1 MRAFTMPAVVVIG
14 GQWGDEGKGRIVDLI
29 AQGATVVARYS
40 AGNNAGHT
48 VINDRGEFKL
58 NVVPAGIFYPE
69 KTCLIGNGVAVDPA
83 ILLNEID
90 QLASRG
96 ISVEHLF
103 VSDRCHVI
111 MPWHPLIDLAD
122 EQLRGA
128 AAIGTT
134 GRGVGPCF
142 TDKVAR
148 IGIRVGDLVDADA
161 FRARLDFVL
170 PYKNAVLQQLYHLL
184 PLDFDDVFNQYC
196 EFGRRL
202 APFVRDTA
210 QIVHEALD
218 RDETVLLEGAQG
230 CLLDL
235 DAGTYEYVTASVP
248 SSSAGGAGIG
258 IGIGPTVIE
267 QVVGI
272 YKAYVTRVG
281 NGPMPSELLDETG
294 TILRLE
300 GPRPEIGT
308 TTGRPRRTGWF
319 DAVASRYSAMVNG
332 VTSGVLTRLD
342 VLDNFPSIKICVAYE
357 TEDGRTLTTL
367 PASSVVMGKVKPV
380 YEEVEGWRAPTAQCR
395 TWEDLPR
402 GAQDYIRRIESLI
415 KIPIDIVSVGPE
427 RDQAIIVHD
436 VLKVRPRR

>member
-1 MRAFTMPAVVVIG
+1 MPAVVVIG

-48 VINDRGEFKL
+48 VINDMGEFKL
-58 NVVPAGIFYPE
+58 NVVPAGIFYRE
-69 KTCLIGNGVAVDPA
+69 KTCIIGNGVAVDPA
-83 ILLNEID
+83 ILLNEIET
-90 QLASRG
+90 LSSRG
-96 ISVEHLF
+96 VSVENLF
-103 VSDRCHVI
+103 ISDRCHVV
-111 MPWHPLIDLAD
+111 MPWHPLIDIAD
-122 EQLRGA
+122 EKLRGA

-134 GRGVGPCF
+134 GRGIGPCF

-148 IGIRVGDLVDADA
+148 LGIRIGDLVDPEA
-161 FRARLDFVL
+161 FRPRLEFVL
-170 PYKNAVLQQLYHLL
+170 PYKNKVLEQLYGLK
-184 PLDFDDVFNQYC
+184 PLAFDDVFAAYT
-196 EFGRRL
+196 ELGRRL

-210 QIVHEALD
+210 LIVHDALD
-218 RDETVLLEGAQG
+218 RHETVLLEGAQG

-235 DAGTYEYVTASVP
+235 DAGTYEYVTSSVP

-258 IGIGPTVIE
+258 IGIGPTVIQ

-272 YKAYVTRVG
+272 YKAYMTRVG

-294 TILRLE
+294 RMLQIE

-308 TTGRPRRTGWF
+308 TTGRKRRTGWF

-342 VLDNFPSIKICVAYE
+342 VLDNFPAIQICTAYE
-357 TEDGRTLTTL
+357 TEDGRVLQSM
-367 PASSVVMGKVKPV
+367 PASSVLLGKVRPV
-380 YEEVEGWRAPTAQCR
+380 YEEAPGWLAPTSVCR
-395 TWEDLPR
+395 TWDELPQNAR
-402 GAQDYIRRIESLI
+402 DYIRRIEALLQ
-415 KIPIDIVSVGPE
+415 IPIDIVSVGPE

-436 VLKVRPRR
+436 VLKVKPRI

>member
-1 MRAFTMPAVVVIG
+1 MPAVVVIG

-48 VINDRGEFKL
+48 VINDLGEFKL
-58 NVVPAGIFYPE
+58 NLVPAGIFYPE
-69 KTCLIGNGVAVDPA
+69 KACLIGNGVAVDPA
-83 ILLNEID
+83 ALLNEID
-90 QLASRG
+90 QLSSRG
-96 ISVEHLF
+96 ISVANLF
-103 VSDRCHVI
+103 VSDRCHAI
-111 MPWHPLIDLAD
+111 MPWHVLIDVAD
-122 EQLRGA
+122 EKLRGD

-148 IGIRVGDLVDADA
+148 IGIRIGDLVDPEAL
-161 FRARLDFVL
+161 RARLQFVL
-170 PYKNAVLQQLYHLL
+170 PYKNAVLERLYGLAPL
-184 PLDFDDVFNQYC
+184 PFDDVYAQYA
-196 EFGRRL
+196 EHGRRL

-218 RDETVLLEGAQG
+218 RGETVLLEGAQG

-235 DAGTYEYVTASVP
+235 DAGTYEYVTSSVP

-258 IGIGPTVIE
+258 IGIGPTVIQ

-272 YKAYVTRVG
+272 YKAYMTRVG

-294 TILRLE
+294 TILRKE
-300 GPRPEIGT
+300 GPRPEVGT

-342 VLDNFPSIKICVAYE
+342 VLDNFPSISICVAYE

-367 PASSVVMGKVKPV
+367 PASSVMLSKVRPV
-380 YEEVEGWRAPTAQCR
+380 YEEVEGWMAPTSGCR
-395 TWEDLPR
+395 TWDDLPPKAR
-402 GAQDYIRRIESLI
+402 DYIRRIERLLG
-415 KIPIDIVSVGPE
+415 IPVDIVSVGPE

-436 VLKVRPRR
+436 VLKVRPRA

>member
-1 MRAFTMPAVVVIG
+1 MPAVVVIG

-48 VINDRGEFKL
+48 VINDQGEFKL
-58 NVVPAGIFYPE
+58 NVVPAGIFYAD
-69 KTCLIGNGVAVDPA
+69 KTCIVGNGVAVDPK
-83 ILLNEID
+83 ILLDEIET
-90 QLASRG
+90 LVSRG
-96 ISVEHLF
+96 VSVANLF
-103 VSDRCHVI
+103 ISDRAHVI

-122 EQLRGA
+122 EKLRGP

-142 TDKVAR
+142 ADKVAR
-148 IGIRVGDLVDADA
+148 IGIRVGDLVDREA
-161 FRARLDFVL
+161 FRARLGFVL
-170 PYKNAVLQQLYHLL
+170 PYKNAVLKDLYKLD
-184 PLDFDDVFNQYC
+184 PLDLDEVFREYSKLG
-196 EFGRRL
+196 ERL

-210 QIVHEALD
+210 QIVHRALE

-235 DAGTYEYVTASVP
+235 DAGTYEYVTSSVP

-258 IGIGPTVIE
+258 IGVGPTVIE

-294 TILRLE
+294 DILRLE

-308 TTGRPRRTGWF
+308 TTGRPRRCGWF

-342 VLDNFPSIKICVAYE
+342 VLDNFPSIQICTAYE

-367 PASSVVMGKVKPV
+367 PASSVLMSKVKPV
-380 YEEVEGWRAPTAQCR
+380 YEEMPGWQTPTSGCR
-395 TWEDLPR
+395 TWDDLPEKAR
-402 GAQDYIRRIESLI
+402 EYITRIECLL

-427 RDQAIIVHD
+427 RGQAIVVRN
-436 VLKVRPRR
+436 VLKVKQRA

>member
-1 MRAFTMPAVVVIG
+1 MPAVVVIG
-14 GQWGDEGKGRIVDLI
+14 GQWGDEGKGRVVDLI
-29 AQGATVVARYS
+29 AQGASVVARYS

-69 KTCLIGNGVAVDPA
+69 KTCIIGNGVALDPA
-83 ILLNEID
+83 IVLNEID
-90 QLASRG
+90 QLVTRG

-103 VSDRCHVI
+103 ISDRAHVV

-122 EQLRGA
+122 EELRGA

-134 GRGVGPCF
+134 GRGIGPCF

-148 IGIRVGDLVDADA
+148 LGIRVGDLIDPEA
-161 FRARLDFVL
+161 FRARLEFVL
-170 PYKNAVLQQLYHLL
+170 PYKNKVLTQLYGL
-184 PLDFDDVFNQYC
+184 PALEFDDVFNLYN
-196 EFGRRL
+196 EHGARL
-202 APFVRDTA
+202 LPFVRDTA

-218 RDETVLLEGAQG
+218 RNETVLLEGAQG

-235 DAGTYEYVTASVP
+235 DAGTYEYVTSSVP

-258 IGIGPTVIE
+258 IGIGPTVIQ

-294 TILRLE
+294 MILRLE

-342 VLDNFPSIKICVAYE
+342 VLDNFPSIKICTAYE
-357 TEDGRTLTTL
+357 TDDGRTLTSM
-367 PASSVVMGKVKPV
+367 PASSVLLGKVKPV
-380 YEEVEGWRAPTAQCR
+380 YEEVEGWRAPTSGCR
-395 TWEDLPR
+395 TWDDLPR
-402 GAQDYIRRIESLI
+402 NAQDYIRRIEMLLQ
-415 KIPIDIVSVGPE
+415 IPIDIVSVGPE

-436 VLKVRPRR
+436 VLKVKPRT

>member
-1 MRAFTMPAVVVIG
+1 M
-14 GQWGDEGKGRIVDLI
+14 
-29 AQGATVVARYS
+29 AQGASVVARYS

-48 VINDRGEFKL
+48 VINDMGEFKL
-58 NVVPAGIFYPE
+58 NVVPAGIFYRD
-69 KTCLIGNGVAVDPA
+69 KTCIIGNGVAIDPA
-83 ILLNEID
+83 LLLREIET
-90 QLASRG
+90 LASRG
-96 ISVEHLF
+96 VSVANLF

-111 MPWHPLIDLAD
+111 MPWHPLIDVAD
-122 EQLRGA
+122 EKLRGA

-148 IGIRVGDLVDADA
+148 IGIRIGDLIDLQAL
-161 FRARLDFVL
+161 RARLSFVL
-170 PYKNAVLQQLYHLL
+170 PYKNAVLQNLYGLP
-184 PLDFDDVFNQYC
+184 PLDFDEVLDQYA
-196 EFGRRL
+196 ELGVRL

-210 QIVHEALD
+210 QIVHDALS
-218 RDETVLLEGAQG
+218 RGETVLLEGAQG
-230 CLLDL
+230 GLLDL
-235 DAGTYEYVTASVP
+235 DAGTYEYVTSSVP

-258 IGIGPTVIE
+258 IGIGPTVIH

-272 YKAYVTRVG
+272 YKAYMTRVG

-342 VLDNFPSIKICVAYE
+342 VLDNFPSIKICTAYQ
-357 TEDGRTLTTL
+357 TEDGRTLTSM
-367 PASSVVMGKVKPV
+367 PASSVLLGQVKPV
-380 YEEVEGWRAPTAQCR
+380 YEEVPGWRAPTSRCR
-395 TWEDLPR
+395 SWNDLPQPAR
-402 GAQDYIRRIESLI
+402 DYIRRIEALLQ
-415 KIPIDIVSVGPE
+415 IPIDIVSVGPE

-436 VLKVRPRR
+436 VLKVKPRT

>member
-1 MRAFTMPAVVVIG
+1 MPAVVVIG
-14 GQWGDEGKGRIVDLI
+14 GQWGDEGKGRVVDLI
-29 AQGATVVARYS
+29 AQGASVVARYS

-48 VINDRGEFKL
+48 VINDLGEFKL
-58 NVVPAGIFYPE
+58 NVVPAGIFYPD
-69 KTCLIGNGVAVDPA
+69 KTCIIGNGVALDPA
-83 ILLNEID
+83 VVLNEID
-90 QLASRG
+90 TLAGRG
-96 ISVEHLF
+96 ISVSNLF
-103 VSDRCHVI
+103 ISDRCHVI

-122 EQLRGA
+122 EKLRGP

-148 IGIRVGDLVDADA
+148 IGIRTGDLVDPRA
-161 FRARLDFVL
+161 FKARLEFVL
-170 PYKNAVLQQLYHLL
+170 PYKNKVLEQLYGL
-184 PLDFDDVFNQYC
+184 PSLSFDDVYDSYC
-196 EFGRRL
+196 AYGERL
-202 APFVRDTA
+202 RPFVRDTA

-218 RDETVLLEGAQG
+218 RGETVLLEGAQG

-235 DAGTYEYVTASVP
+235 DAGTYEYVTSSVP

-258 IGIGPTVIE
+258 IGIGPTVIR

-272 YKAYVTRVG
+272 YKAYMTRVG

-294 TILRLE
+294 QILRRE
-300 GPRPEIGT
+300 GPRPEVGT

-332 VTSGVLTRLD
+332 VTSVVLTRLD
-342 VLDNFPSIKICVAYE
+342 VLDNFPSISICTAYE
-357 TEDGRTLTTL
+357 TPDGRTLTTL
-367 PASSVVMGKVKPV
+367 PASSVVLGQCRPV
-380 YEEVEGWRAPTAQCR
+380 YEEIEGWLAPTCDAR
-395 TWEDLPR
+395 TWDDLPEKAR
-402 GAQDYIRRIESLI
+402 AYIRRIEQLI
-415 KIPIDIVSVGPE
+415 GIPIDIVSVGPE

>member
-1 MRAFTMPAVVVIG
+1 MPAVVVIG
-14 GQWGDEGKGRIVDLI
+14 GQWGDEGKGRVVDLI

-48 VINDRGEFKL
+48 VINDLGEFKL
-58 NVVPAGIFYPE
+58 NVVPAGIFYPD
-69 KTCLIGNGVAVDPA
+69 KACLIGNGVALDPA
-83 ILLNEID
+83 IVLNEIS

-96 ISVEHLF
+96 ISVANLF
-103 VSDRCHVI
+103 ISDRCHVI

-122 EQLRGA
+122 EELRGP

-148 IGIRVGDLVDADA
+148 LGIRVGDLIDPAA
-161 FRARLDFVL
+161 FRARLDFVM
-170 PYKNAVLQQLYHLL
+170 PYKNKVLQQLYGL
-184 PLDFDDVFNQYC
+184 PPLVFDDVYAEYC
-196 EFGRRL
+196 GLGRRL

-218 RDETVLLEGAQG
+218 RGETVLLEGAQG

-235 DAGTYEYVTASVP
+235 DAGTYEYVTSSVP

-258 IGIGPTVIE
+258 IGIGPTEIQ

-272 YKAYVTRVG
+272 YKAYMTRVG

-294 TILRLE
+294 MILRLE

-342 VLDNFPSIKICVAYE
+342 VLDNFPSIKICTAYE
-357 TEDGRTLTTL
+357 TPDGRMLTTL
-367 PASSVVMGKVKPV
+367 PASSVILNAVKPV
-380 YEEVEGWRAPTAQCR
+380 YEEAEGWLAPTSGCR
-395 TWEDLPR
+395 TWDDLPENAR
-402 GAQDYIRRIESLI
+402 AYIRRIEKLI
-415 KIPIDIVSVGPE
+415 GIPIDIVSIGPE

-436 VLKVRPRR
+436 VLKVKPRR

>member
-1 MRAFTMPAVVVIG
+1 MPAVVVIG
-14 GQWGDEGKGRIVDLI
+14 GQWGDEGKGRIVDLV
-29 AQGATVVARYS
+29 AQGASVVARYS

-48 VINDRGEFKL
+48 VINDMGEFKL
-58 NVVPAGIFYPE
+58 NVVPAGIFYAD
-69 KTCLIGNGVAVDPA
+69 KTCIVGNGVAVDPA
-83 ILLNEID
+83 VLLNEID
-90 QLASRG
+90 TLASRG
-96 ISVEHLF
+96 VSVANLF

-111 MPWHPLIDLAD
+111 MPWHTAIDVAD
-122 EQLRGA
+122 EKLRGS

-148 IGIRVGDLVDADA
+148 IGIRIGDLVDPEA
-161 FRARLDFVL
+161 FRARLGFVL
-170 PYKNAVLQQLYHLL
+170 PYKNQVLTKLYGL
-184 PLDFDDVFNQYC
+184 PALDFDDVFTSYS
-196 EFGRRL
+196 ELGRRL
-202 APFVRDTA
+202 EPFVRDTA
-210 QIVHEALD
+210 QIVHDALD
-218 RDETVLLEGAQG
+218 RGETVLLEGAQG

-235 DAGTYEYVTASVP
+235 DAGTYEYVTSSVP

-258 IGIGPTVIE
+258 IGIGPTVIQ

-294 TILRLE
+294 NILRLE

-342 VLDNFPSIKICVAYE
+342 VLDNFPSIKICTAYE
-357 TEDGRTLTTL
+357 TEDGRTLTSM
-367 PASSVVMGKVKPV
+367 PASSVLLGKVKPV
-380 YEEVEGWRAPTAQCR
+380 YEEVEGWRAPTSGCR
-395 TWEDLPR
+395 SWNELPQKAR
-402 GAQDYIRRIESLI
+402 DYIRRIESLL

-427 RDQAIIVHD
+427 RGQAIVIHD
-436 VLKVRPRR
+436 VLKVKRP

>member
-1 MRAFTMPAVVVIG
+1 MPAVVVIG
-14 GQWGDEGKGRIVDLI
+14 GQWGDEGKGRVVDLI
-29 AQGATVVARYS
+29 AQGASVVARYS

-69 KTCLIGNGVAVDPA
+69 KTCIIGNGVALDPA
-83 ILLNEID
+83 IVLNEID
-90 QLASRG
+90 QLVTRG

-103 VSDRCHVI
+103 ISDRAHVV
-111 MPWHPLIDLAD
+111 MPWHPLVDIAD
-122 EQLRGA
+122 EEMRGA

-134 GRGVGPCF
+134 GRGIGPCF

-148 IGIRVGDLVDADA
+148 LGIRVGDLIDPEA
-161 FRARLDFVL
+161 FRARLDFIL
-170 PYKNAVLQQLYHLL
+170 PYKNKVLTQLYGL
-184 PLDFDDVFNQYC
+184 PALAFDDVYNLYC
-196 EFGRRL
+196 EHGARL

-218 RDETVLLEGAQG
+218 RNETVLLEGAQG

-235 DAGTYEYVTASVP
+235 DAGTYEYVTSSVP

-258 IGIGPTVIE
+258 IGIGPTVIQ

-294 TILRLE
+294 MILRLE

-342 VLDNFPSIKICVAYE
+342 VLDNFPSIKICTAYE
-357 TEDGRTLTTL
+357 TDDGRTLTSM
-367 PASSVVMGKVKPV
+367 PASSVLLGKVKPV
-380 YEEVEGWRAPTAQCR
+380 YEEVEGWRAPTSGCR

-402 GAQDYIRRIESLI
+402 NAQDYIRRIEMLLQ
-415 KIPIDIVSVGPE
+415 IPIDIVSVGPE

-436 VLKVRPRR
+436 VLKVKPRT

>member
-1 MRAFTMPAVVVIG
+1 MPAVVVIG
-14 GQWGDEGKGRIVDLI
+14 GQWGDEGKGRVVDLI
-29 AQGATVVARYS
+29 AQGASVVARYS

-48 VINDRGEFKL
+48 VINDLGEFKL

-69 KTCLIGNGVAVDPA
+69 KTCIIGNGVALDPGVV
-83 ILLNEID
+83 LNEIG
-90 QLASRG
+90 QLVSRG

-103 VSDRCHVI
+103 ISDRCHVI

-122 EQLRGA
+122 EKMRGA

-148 IGIRVGDLVDADA
+148 MGIRTGDLIDPEA
-161 FRARLDFVL
+161 FRKRLDFLL
-170 PYKNAVLQQLYHLL
+170 PYKNKVLTQLYGVP
-184 PLDFDDVFNQYC
+184 PLDDAEVYESYC
-196 EFGRRL
+196 AFGQRL
-202 APFVRDTA
+202 KPFVRDTA
-210 QIVHEALD
+210 QIVHDVLD
-218 RDETVLLEGAQG
+218 RGETVLLEGAQG

-235 DAGTYEYVTASVP
+235 DAGTYEYVTSSVP

-258 IGIGPTVIE
+258 IGIGPTVIQ

-272 YKAYVTRVG
+272 YKAYMTRVG

-294 TILRLE
+294 QILRIE

-357 TEDGRTLTTL
+357 TPDGRTLTTL
-367 PASSVVMGKVKPV
+367 PASSVLLNDVTPV
-380 YEEVEGWRAPTAQCR
+380 YEEVPGWLAPTSTCR
-395 TWEDLPR
+395 SWDQLPQ
-402 GAQDYIRRIESLI
+402 GARDYIRRIEKLI
-415 KIPIDIVSVGPE
+415 GIPIDIVSVGPE

-436 VLKVRPRR
+436 VLKVKPRT

>member
-1 MRAFTMPAVVVIG
+1 MPAVVVIG

-58 NVVPAGIFYPE
+58 NIVPAGIFYPD
-69 KTCLIGNGVAVDPA
+69 KTCIIGNGVAVDPA
-83 ILLNEID
+83 RLLGEIE

-96 ISVEHLF
+96 VSVANLF
-103 VSDRCHVI
+103 LSDRCHVV
-111 MPWHPLIDLAD
+111 MPWHPLIDVAD
-122 EQLRGA
+122 EALRGD

-134 GRGVGPCF
+134 GRGIGPCF

-148 IGIRVGDLVDADA
+148 IGIRVGDLIDPDA
-161 FRARLDFVL
+161 FRARLEFVL
-170 PYKNAVLQQLYHLL
+170 PYKNSVLQQLYGL
-184 PLDFDDVFNQYC
+184 PALDFDDVYG
-196 EFGRRL
+196 EYRAYGERL

-218 RDETVLLEGAQG
+218 RKETVLLEGAQG

-235 DAGTYEYVTASVP
+235 DAGTYEYVTSSVP

-258 IGIGPTVIE
+258 VGIGPTVIA

-272 YKAYVTRVG
+272 YKAYMTRVG

-294 TILRLE
+294 DILRIE

-342 VLDNFPSIKICVAYE
+342 VLDNFPSIKVCVAYE
-357 TEDGRTLTTL
+357 TEDGRTLKTL
-367 PASSVVMGKVKPV
+367 PASSVLLGKVRPV
-380 YEEVEGWRAPTAQCR
+380 YDEVSGWRTATSRCR
-395 TWEDLPR
+395 TWDELPVE
-402 GAQDYIRRIESLI
+402 AQEYIRLIERLLHV
-415 KIPIDIVSVGPE
+415 PIDIVSVGPE
-427 RDQAIIVHD
+427 RGQAIIVHD
-436 VLKVRPRR
+436 VLKVKR

>member
-1 MRAFTMPAVVVIG
+1 MPAVVVIG

-29 AQGATVVARYS
+29 AQGASVVARYS

-48 VINDRGEFKL
+48 VINDMGEFKL
-58 NVVPAGIFYPE
+58 NVVPAGIFYAD
-69 KTCLIGNGVAVDPA
+69 KTCLVGNGVAVDPA
-83 ILLNEID
+83 ILLREIET
-90 QLASRG
+90 LASRG
-96 ISVEHLF
+96 VSVANLF

-111 MPWHPLIDLAD
+111 MPWHPLIDIAD
-122 EQLRGA
+122 ETLRGA
-128 AAIGTT
+128 SAIGTT

-142 TDKVAR
+142 VDKVAR
-148 IGIRVGDLVDADA
+148 IGIRTGDLIDPEA
-161 FRARLDFVL
+161 FRARLTFVL
-170 PYKNAVLQQLYHLL
+170 PYKNAVMEKLYGLP
-184 PLDFDDVFNQYC
+184 PLDFDEVFESYSDL
-196 EFGRRL
+196 GRRL

-210 QIVHEALD
+210 QIVHDALG

-230 CLLDL
+230 SLLDL
-235 DAGTYEYVTASVP
+235 DAGTYEYVTSSVP
-248 SSSAGGAGIG
+248 SSSAAGAGIG
-258 IGIGPTVIE
+258 IGIGPTVIQ

-294 TILRLE
+294 QILRLE

-342 VLDNFPSIKICVAYE
+342 VLDNFPSIKICTAYE
-357 TEDGRTLTTL
+357 TEDGRTLTSM
-367 PASSVVMGKVKPV
+367 PASSVLLGKVKPV
-380 YEEVEGWRAPTAQCR
+380 YEDIEGWRAPTSGCR
-395 TWEDLPR
+395 SWDALPQKAR
-402 GAQDYIRRIESLI
+402 DYIRRIEGLL

-436 VLKVRPRR
+436 VLKVKRRA

>member
-1 MRAFTMPAVVVIG
+1 MPAVVVIG
-14 GQWGDEGKGRIVDLI
+14 GQWGDEGKGRVVDLI
-29 AQGATVVARYS
+29 AQGASVVARYS

-48 VINDRGEFKL
+48 VINDLGEFKL
-58 NVVPAGIFYPE
+58 NVVPAGIFYPD
-69 KTCLIGNGVAVDPA
+69 KACIIGNGVALDPA
-83 ILLNEID
+83 IVLNEID
-90 QLASRG
+90 TLAGRG
-96 ISVEHLF
+96 ISVANLSI
-103 VSDRCHVI
+103 SDRCHVI

-122 EQLRGA
+122 EKLRGP

-148 IGIRVGDLVDADA
+148 IGIRTGDLVDPKA
-161 FRARLDFVL
+161 FKARLEFVL
-170 PYKNAVLQQLYHLL
+170 PYKNKVLTQLYDL
-184 PLDFDDVFNQYC
+184 PPLAFDDVYNDYC
-196 EFGRRL
+196 ASGDRL
-202 APFVRDTA
+202 RPFVRDTA

-218 RDETVLLEGAQG
+218 RGETVLLEGAQG

-235 DAGTYEYVTASVP
+235 DAGTYEYVTSSVP

-258 IGIGPTVIE
+258 IGIGPTVIR

-272 YKAYVTRVG
+272 YKAYMTRVG

-294 TILRLE
+294 QILRRE

-342 VLDNFPSIKICVAYE
+342 VLDNFPSISICTAYE
-357 TEDGRTLTTL
+357 MPDGRTLTTL
-367 PASSVVMGKVKPV
+367 PASSVVLGQCKPV
-380 YEEVEGWRAPTAQCR
+380 YEEVEGWLAPTSGAR
-395 TWEDLPR
+395 TWDDLPEKAR
-402 GAQDYIRRIESLI
+402 SYIRRIEQLI
-415 KIPIDIVSVGPE
+415 GIPIDIVSVGPE

-436 VLKVRPRR
+436 VLKVQPRR

>member
-1 MRAFTMPAVVVIG
+1 MPAVVVIG
-14 GQWGDEGKGRIVDLI
+14 GQWGDEGKGRVVDLI
-29 AQGATVVARYS
+29 AQGASVVARYS

-58 NVVPAGIFYPE
+58 NIVPAGIFYPE
-69 KTCLIGNGVAVDPA
+69 KTCLIGNGVALDPA
-83 ILLNEID
+83 IVLNEID
-90 QLASRG
+90 QLVTRG

-103 VSDRCHVI
+103 ISDRAHVV
-111 MPWHPLIDLAD
+111 MPWHPLIDIAD
-122 EQLRGA
+122 EALRGP

-134 GRGVGPCF
+134 GRGIGPCF

-148 IGIRVGDLVDADA
+148 LGIRVGDLIDPEA
-161 FRARLDFVL
+161 FRARLEFVL
-170 PYKNAVLQQLYHLL
+170 PYKNKVLTQLYGLPPLEFDAVYDLYCAHGQRLL
-184 PLDFDDVFNQYC
+184 
-196 EFGRRL
+196 
-202 APFVRDTA
+202 PFVRDTA

-218 RDETVLLEGAQG
+218 RNETVLLEGAQG

-235 DAGTYEYVTASVP
+235 DAGTYEYVTSSVP

-258 IGIGPTVIE
+258 IGIGPTVIQ

-294 TILRLE
+294 MILRLE

-342 VLDNFPSIKICVAYE
+342 VLDNFPSIKICTAYE
-357 TEDGRTLTTL
+357 TDDGRTLTSM
-367 PASSVVMGKVKPV
+367 PASSVLLGKVKPV
-380 YEEVEGWRAPTAQCR
+380 YEEVEGWRAPTSGCR
-395 TWEDLPR
+395 TWDGLPR
-402 GAQDYIRRIESLI
+402 NAQDYIRRIEMLL

-436 VLKVRPRR
+436 VLKVKPRT

>member
-1 MRAFTMPAVVVIG
+1 MPAVVVIG

-58 NVVPAGIFYPE
+58 NIVPAGIFYPD
-69 KTCLIGNGVAVDPA
+69 KACIIGNGVAADPA
-83 ILLNEID
+83 VLLEEIGS
-90 QLASRG
+90 LVSRG
-96 ISVEHLF
+96 VSVDNLS

-111 MPWHPLIDLAD
+111 MPWHLLIDLAD
-122 EQLRGA
+122 EKLRGA

-148 IGIRVGDLVDADA
+148 IGIRMGDLVDAAA
-161 FRARLDFVL
+161 FRARLEFVL
-170 PYKNAVLQQLYHLL
+170 PYKNAVLERLYGLT
-184 PLDFDDVFNQYC
+184 PLGFDEVYERYAEHGQ
-196 EFGRRL
+196 RL
-202 APFVRDTA
+202 ARFVRDTA
-210 QIVHEALD
+210 RIVHDALD

-235 DAGTYEYVTASVP
+235 DAGTYEYVTSSVP

-258 IGIGPTVIE
+258 IGIGPTEIK

-272 YKAYVTRVG
+272 YKAYMTRVG
-281 NGPMPSELLDETG
+281 NGPMPSELADETG
-294 TILRLE
+294 DILRLE

-308 TTGRPRRTGWF
+308 TTGRPRRCGWF
-319 DAVASRYSAMVNG
+319 DAVASRYGAMVNG

-342 VLDNFPSIKICVAYE
+342 VLDNFPSIQVCTAYE
-357 TEDGRTLTTL
+357 TEDGRRLTTL
-367 PASSVVMGKVKPV
+367 PASSVQLSKVKPV
-380 YEEVEGWRAPTAQCR
+380 YEEVEGWRAPTSGCR
-395 TWEDLPR
+395 SWDDLPA
-402 GAQDYIRRIESLI
+402 GAQAYIRRIECLL
-415 KIPIDIVSVGPE
+415 KVPIDIVSVGPE
-427 RDQAIIVHD
+427 RGQAIVIND
-436 VLKVRPRR
+436 VLKSVR

>member
-1 MRAFTMPAVVVIG
+1 MPAVVVIG
-14 GQWGDEGKGRIVDLI
+14 GQWGDEGKGRVVDLI

-69 KTCLIGNGVAVDPA
+69 KACLIGNGVAVDPA
-83 ILLNEID
+83 IVLNEID
-90 QLASRG
+90 QLVSRG
-96 ISVEHLF
+96 ISVANLF

-122 EQLRGA
+122 EKLRGA

-148 IGIRVGDLVDADA
+148 IGIRVGDLIDPDA
-161 FRARLDFVL
+161 FRARLQFVL
-170 PYKNAVLQQLYHLL
+170 PYKNKVLQQLYGLP
-184 PLDFDDVFNQYC
+184 PLDFDEVYAQYC
-196 EFGRRL
+196 AYGARL
-202 APFVRDTA
+202 APFTRDTA

-218 RDETVLLEGAQG
+218 RGETVLLEGAQG

-235 DAGTYEYVTASVP
+235 DAGTYEYVTSSVP

-258 IGIGPTVIE
+258 IGIGPTVIQ

-272 YKAYVTRVG
+272 YKAYMTRVG
-281 NGPMPSELLDETG
+281 NGPMPSELHDETG
-294 TILRLE
+294 QILRIE

-342 VLDNFPSIKICVAYE
+342 VLDNFPSIKICTAYE
-357 TEDGRTLTTL
+357 TDDGRTLTTL
-367 PASSVVMGKVKPV
+367 PASSVQLSQVKPV
-380 YEEVEGWRAPTAQCR
+380 YEEVEGWRAPTSQCR
-395 TWEDLPR
+395 TWDDLP
-402 GAQDYIRRIESLI
+402 AQAQEYIRYIERLI
-415 KIPIDIVSVGPE
+415 GIPIDIVSVGPE

-436 VLKVRPRR
+436 VLKVKPRR

>member
-1 MRAFTMPAVVVIG
+1 
-14 GQWGDEGKGRIVDLI
+14 
-29 AQGATVVARYS
+29 
-40 AGNNAGHT
+40 
-48 VINDRGEFKL
+48 
-58 NVVPAGIFYPE
+58 
-69 KTCLIGNGVAVDPA
+69 
-83 ILLNEID
+83 
-90 QLASRG
+90 
-96 ISVEHLF
+96 
-103 VSDRCHVI
+103 
-111 MPWHPLIDLAD
+111 MPWHPLIDIAD
-122 EQLRGA
+122 EKLRGA

-148 IGIRVGDLVDADA
+148 IGIRVGDLIDAEA
-161 FRARLDFVL
+161 FRARLEFVL
-170 PYKNAVLQQLYHLL
+170 PYKNAILQQLYGL
-184 PLDFDDVFNQYC
+184 PPLTFDDVYTQYC
-196 EFGRRL
+196 AYGERL

-258 IGIGPTVIE
+258 IGIGPTVIQ

-294 TILRLE
+294 MILRLE

-342 VLDNFPSIKICVAYE
+342 VLDNFPSIKICTAYE
-357 TEDGRTLTTL
+357 TDDGRTLTTM

-380 YEEVEGWRAPTAQCR
+380 YEEVDGWRAPTSGCR
-395 TWEDLPR
+395 TWDDLPQ
-402 GAQDYIRRIESLI
+402 GARDYIRRIESLI
-415 KIPIDIVSVGPE
+415 KTPIDIVSVGPE

-436 VLKVRPRR
+436 VLKVRPRT

>member
-1 MRAFTMPAVVVIG
+1 MPAVVVIG
-14 GQWGDEGKGRIVDLI
+14 GQWGDEGKGRVVDLI
-29 AQGATVVARYS
+29 AQGASVVARYS

-48 VINDRGEFKL
+48 VINDLGEFKL

-69 KTCLIGNGVAVDPA
+69 KTCIIGNGVALDPGVV
-83 ILLNEID
+83 LNEID
-90 QLASRG
+90 QLVSRG

-103 VSDRCHVI
+103 ISDRCHVI
-111 MPWHPLIDLAD
+111 MPWHPLIDIAD
-122 EQLRGA
+122 EKMRGA

-148 IGIRVGDLVDADA
+148 MGIRTGDLIDPDA
-161 FRARLDFVL
+161 FRKRLDFLL
-170 PYKNAVLQQLYHLL
+170 PYKNKVLQQLYGVP
-184 PLDFDDVFNQYC
+184 PLDDADVYQRYC
-196 EFGRRL
+196 AFGQRL
-202 APFVRDTA
+202 KPFVRDTA

-218 RDETVLLEGAQG
+218 RGETVLLEGAQG

-235 DAGTYEYVTASVP
+235 DAGTYEYVTSSVP

-258 IGIGPTVIE
+258 IGIGPTVIQ

-272 YKAYVTRVG
+272 YKAYMTRVG

-294 TILRLE
+294 QILRIE

-357 TEDGRTLTTL
+357 TPDGRTLTTL
-367 PASSVVMGKVKPV
+367 PASSVLLGEVTPV
-380 YEEVEGWRAPTAQCR
+380 YEEVPGWLAPTNTARSWDQ
-395 TWEDLPR
+395 LPK
-402 GAQDYIRRIESLI
+402 GAREYIRRIEKLI
-415 KIPIDIVSVGPE
+415 GIPIDIVSVGPE

-436 VLKVRPRR
+436 VLKVKPRT

>member
-1 MRAFTMPAVVVIG
+1 MPAVVVIG

-29 AQGATVVARYS
+29 AQGASIVARYS

-48 VINDRGEFKL
+48 VINDMGEFKL
-58 NVVPAGIFYPE
+58 NVVPAGIFYRE
-69 KTCLIGNGVAVDPA
+69 KTCIVGNGVAVDPA

-90 QLASRG
+90 TLSSRG
-96 ISVEHLF
+96 VSVEHLF
-103 VSDRCHVI
+103 ISDRCHII

-122 EQLRGA
+122 EELRGG

-148 IGIRVGDLVDADA
+148 IGIRMGDLVDPDA
-161 FRARLDFVL
+161 FRARLQFVL
-170 PYKNAVLQQLYHLL
+170 PYKNKVLTQLYGLQA
-184 PLDFDDVFNQYC
+184 LDFEAVY
-196 EFGRRL
+196 EEYSALGARL

-210 QIVHEALD
+210 IIVHDALE
-218 RDETVLLEGAQG
+218 RDETILLEGAQG

-235 DAGTYEYVTASVP
+235 DAGTYEYVTSSVP

-258 IGIGPTVIE
+258 VGIGPTVIQ

-272 YKAYVTRVG
+272 YKAYMTRVG
-281 NGPMPSELLDETG
+281 NGPMPTELLDETG
-294 TILRLE
+294 KILQVE

-308 TTGRPRRTGWF
+308 TTGRKRRTGWF
-319 DAVASRYSAMVNG
+319 DAVASRYSALVNG

-357 TEDGRTLTTL
+357 AEDGRTLQSM
-367 PASSVVMGKVKPV
+367 PASSVLLSRVQPV
-380 YEEVEGWRAPTAQCR
+380 YEEVEGWRAPTAGCR
-395 TWEDLPR
+395 SWEELPEK
-402 GAQDYIRRIESLI
+402 AKAYIRRIEQLLG
-415 KIPIDIVSVGPE
+415 IPVDVVSVGPE
-427 RDQAIIVHD
+427 RGQAIIVHD
-436 VLKVRPRR
+436 VLKVKPRA